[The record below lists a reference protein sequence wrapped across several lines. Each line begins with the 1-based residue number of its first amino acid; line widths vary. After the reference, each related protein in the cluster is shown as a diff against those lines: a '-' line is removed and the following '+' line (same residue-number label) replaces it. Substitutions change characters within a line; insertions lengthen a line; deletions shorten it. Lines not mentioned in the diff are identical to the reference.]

1 MKDWKEIGASLEK
14 LKKKD
19 NLFILILVGIL
30 LMVIT
35 IPVDKKEGKKEED
48 VIVESTSTDQGTDS
62 IEKMEQRLEKILG
75 KIEGVGKVSVM
86 ITLKSSGEK
95 IVEKDLESS
104 GNSTEE
110 ADSQGGTRKTTDSS
124 KKEETVFYSSES
136 GSNEP
141 YVIKEMEPEI
151 EGVLVIAEGGD
162 NPSVEKNISDAILAL
177 FSIDAHKIKVMK
189 SVNE

>member
-19 NLFILILVGIL
+19 NLFILILVGVL

-48 VIVESTSTDQGTDS
+48 VIVESTSTEQGTDS
-62 IEKMEQRLEKILG
+62 VEKMEQRLEKILG
-75 KIEGVGKVSVM
+75 KVEGVGEVSVM

-95 IVEKDLESS
+95 VVEKDLESS

-124 KKEETVFYSSES
+124 KKEETVFYSNES
-136 GSNEP
+136 GSSEP
-141 YVIKEMEPEI
+141 YVIKEMEPER

-162 NPSVEKNISDAILAL
+162 NPSVGKNISDAILAL